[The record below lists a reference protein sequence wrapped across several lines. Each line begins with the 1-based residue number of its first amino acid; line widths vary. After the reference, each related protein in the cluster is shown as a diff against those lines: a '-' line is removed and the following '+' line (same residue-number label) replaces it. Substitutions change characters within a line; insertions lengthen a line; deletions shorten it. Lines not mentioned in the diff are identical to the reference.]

1 MKALNEGLFE
11 SFFTKQEAE
20 LELAVNSLF
29 DEIFKEAFEQNGDLL
44 DQSTFEEIIDE
55 KLQDDAQLREILADK
70 FGLIQLDA
78 ESRAT
83 P

>member
-1 MKALNEGLFE
+1 M
-11 SFFTKQEAE
+11 
-20 LELAVNSLF
+20 AVNSLF